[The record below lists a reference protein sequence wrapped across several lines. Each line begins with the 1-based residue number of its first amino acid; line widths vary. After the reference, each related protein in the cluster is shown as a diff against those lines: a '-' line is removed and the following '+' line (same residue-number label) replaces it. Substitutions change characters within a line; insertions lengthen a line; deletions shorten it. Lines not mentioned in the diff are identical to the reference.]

1 MDMLALKQLIDKNN
15 IISFD
20 IFDTLILR
28 NIFQP
33 TDIFRILAKF
43 AKDEFDIDDFFQKRV
58 EGEKK
63 ARDKVKN
70 SEADFQEIYDEV
82 EKLCGCNIE
91 KIKQMELQLEMEFSV
106 INPYMMEIWKYASE
120 QKKTIIFISDMYL
133 SSDFIKKLLKK
144 NGYKVEHLYVSNE
157 YRKNK
162 GSKELYEL
170 VGQELNCKKTN
181 WLHIGDNEYSDY
193 KQAKEF
199 GINAYHYKNVS
210 TYYEGTKEL
219 SISESVL
226 IGIQNNYLYNGIQ
239 ENYWNKFGA
248 KNAFPIYFGFAK
260 WLYDLTKE
268 EDNLFFLARDG
279 YIIKKIYD
287 MFCKMDENTIFTNY
301 IYVSRKVLQLPLLG
315 TMPELDK
322 VIRQLTDRTELDG
335 EITLRETLY
344 KVGIRDMD
352 KAEKYMNAFGFLNLD
367 EIVSPEKLYMAQ
379 NLIVKLSG
387 EVRKYFSDK
396 RKLLERYFEQE
407 KVNCWNKLNVM
418 DVGWKGSSQEVIE
431 KILGKD
437 VIGYYFGTADT
448 LSRNKFCTMYG
459 WIFDDWNPTT
469 VASEV
474 YRYINMYE
482 LLFSAPHGSTI
493 DYKEENEKIIPVLND
508 NVIFNQVIKEFQETA
523 LELCKVA
530 IKYNDYMDIINPV
543 VATEQYRK
551 FLEEKNEDDIREF
564 EELTSDFLIG
574 NSKNKSYVA
583 KFEDILK
590 ENEIQ
595 NNNLQHMRDE
605 KDKVFWSGAYIIE
618 NEKDIDTNEK
628 ELFHYRLM
636 NPVYDKD
643 VYNEYFEYNLKYA
656 RVYFD
661 FGSGFSEADSVI
673 VPMQNKGKHY
683 LLGLKL
689 NLEVQSV
696 RIDPREHEYI
706 RFRTYSF
713 KIDNQKMDVSIPHVG
728 RFQRGEWKRISSQDP
743 CFIVNMNKRR
753 ISTIVFDSDL
763 EIISE

>member
-1 MDMLALKQLIDKNN
+1 MLALKQLIDKNN

-605 KDKVFWSGAYIIE
+605 KDNVFWSGAYIIE

-696 RIDPREHEYI
+696 RIDPIEHEYI
-706 RFRTYSF
+706 RFRNYSF

>member
-1 MDMLALKQLIDKNN
+1 MLALKQLIDKNN

-133 SSDFIKKLLKK
+133 SSEFKKKLLKK

-193 KQAKEF
+193 KKAKEF

-268 EDNLFFLARDG
+268 EDNLFFFFRVG

-696 RIDPREHEYI
+696 RIDPIEHEYI
-706 RFRTYSF
+706 RFRNYSF

>member
-1 MDMLALKQLIDKNN
+1 MLALKQLIDKNN

-530 IKYNDYMDIINPV
+530 IKYNDYMDIINPA

-696 RIDPREHEYI
+696 RIDPIEHEYI
-706 RFRTYSF
+706 RFRNYSF

>member
-1 MDMLALKQLIDKNN
+1 MLALKQLIDKNN

-418 DVGWKGSSQEVIE
+418 DVGWKGSSQEVIG

-696 RIDPREHEYI
+696 RIDPIEHEYI
-706 RFRTYSF
+706 RFRNYSF

>member
-1 MDMLALKQLIDKNN
+1 MLALKQLIDKNN

-287 MFCKMDENTIFTNY
+287 MVCKMDENTIFTNY

-696 RIDPREHEYI
+696 RIDPIEHEYI
-706 RFRTYSF
+706 RFRNYSF

>member
-1 MDMLALKQLIDKNN
+1 MLALKQLIDKNN

-43 AKDEFDIDDFFQKRV
+43 AKDEFYIDDYFQKRV

-696 RIDPREHEYI
+696 RIDPIEHEYI
-706 RFRTYSF
+706 RFRNYSF

>member
-1 MDMLALKQLIDKNN
+1 MLALKQLIDKNN

-551 FLEEKNEDDIREF
+551 FLEE
-564 EELTSDFLIG
+564 
-574 NSKNKSYVA
+574 
-583 KFEDILK
+583 
-590 ENEIQ
+590 
-595 NNNLQHMRDE
+595 NNLQHMRDE

-696 RIDPREHEYI
+696 RIDPIEHEYI
-706 RFRTYSF
+706 RFRNYSF

>member
-1 MDMLALKQLIDKNN
+1 MLALKQLIDKNN

-43 AKDEFDIDDFFQKRV
+43 AKDEFDIDDFFQKRG

-696 RIDPREHEYI
+696 RIDPIEHEYI
-706 RFRTYSF
+706 RFRNYSF

>member
-1 MDMLALKQLIDKNN
+1 MLALKQLIDKNN

-248 KNAFPIYFGFAK
+248 KNAFPIYFGFTK

-696 RIDPREHEYI
+696 RIDPIEHEYI
-706 RFRTYSF
+706 RFRNYSF

>member
-1 MDMLALKQLIDKNN
+1 MLALKQLIDKNN

-696 RIDPREHEYI
+696 RIDPIEHEYI
-706 RFRTYSF
+706 RFRNYSF
-713 KIDNQKMDVSIPHVG
+713 KIDNQKMDVSIPHVR

>member
-1 MDMLALKQLIDKNN
+1 MLALKQLIDKNN

-643 VYNEYFEYNLKYA
+643 VYSEYFEYNLKYA

-696 RIDPREHEYI
+696 RIDPIEHEYI
-706 RFRTYSF
+706 RFRNYSF

>member
-1 MDMLALKQLIDKNN
+1 MLALKQLIDKNN

-605 KDKVFWSGAYIIE
+605 KDKVFWSGAYIIK

-696 RIDPREHEYI
+696 RIDPIEHEYI
-706 RFRTYSF
+706 RFRNYSF

>member
-1 MDMLALKQLIDKNN
+1 MLALKQLIDKNN

-181 WLHIGDNEYSDY
+181 WLHIGDNDYSDY

-696 RIDPREHEYI
+696 RIDPIEHEYI
-706 RFRTYSF
+706 RFRNYSF

>member
-1 MDMLALKQLIDKNN
+1 MLALKQLIDKNN

-367 EIVSPEKLYMAQ
+367 EIVSPEQLYMAQ

-696 RIDPREHEYI
+696 RIDPIEHEYI
-706 RFRTYSF
+706 RFRNYSF

>member
-1 MDMLALKQLIDKNN
+1 MLALKQLIDKNN

-82 EKLCGCNIE
+82 EQLCGCNIE

-696 RIDPREHEYI
+696 RIDPIEHEYI
-706 RFRTYSF
+706 RFRNYSF

>member
-1 MDMLALKQLIDKNN
+1 MLALKQLIDKNN

-120 QKKTIIFISDMYL
+120 QKKIIIFISDMYL

-696 RIDPREHEYI
+696 RIDPIEHEYI
-706 RFRTYSF
+706 RFRNYSF

>member
-1 MDMLALKQLIDKNN
+1 MLALKQLIDKNN

-226 IGIQNNYLYNGIQ
+226 IGIQNNYLYNGVQ

-696 RIDPREHEYI
+696 RIDPIEHEYI
-706 RFRTYSF
+706 RFRNYSF

>member
-1 MDMLALKQLIDKNN
+1 MLALKQLIDKNN

-387 EVRKYFSDK
+387 EVREYFSDK

-696 RIDPREHEYI
+696 RIDPIEHEYI
-706 RFRTYSF
+706 RFRNYSF

>member
-1 MDMLALKQLIDKNN
+1 MLALKQLIDKNN

-574 NSKNKSYVA
+574 NSKNKLYVA

-696 RIDPREHEYI
+696 RIDPIEHEYI
-706 RFRTYSF
+706 RFRNYSF

>member
-1 MDMLALKQLIDKNN
+1 MLALKQLIDKNN

-696 RIDPREHEYI
+696 RIDPIEHEYI
-706 RFRTYSF
+706 RFRNYSF

-753 ISTIVFDSDL
+753 ISNIVFDSDL

>member
-1 MDMLALKQLIDKNN
+1 MLALKQLIDKNN

-564 EELTSDFLIG
+564 EDLTSDFLIG

-696 RIDPREHEYI
+696 RIDPIEHEYI
-706 RFRTYSF
+706 RFRNYSF

>member
-1 MDMLALKQLIDKNN
+1 MLALKQLIDKNN

-301 IYVSRKVLQLPLLG
+301 IYVSRKFLQLPLLG

-696 RIDPREHEYI
+696 RIDPIEHEYI
-706 RFRTYSF
+706 RFRNYSF

>member
-1 MDMLALKQLIDKNN
+1 MLALKQLIDKNN

-268 EDNLFFLARDG
+268 EDNMFFLARDG
-279 YIIKKIYD
+279 KKKKKIYD

-696 RIDPREHEYI
+696 RIDPIEHEYI
-706 RFRTYSF
+706 RFRNYSF

>member
-1 MDMLALKQLIDKNN
+1 MLALKQLIDKNN

-493 DYKEENEKIIPVLND
+493 DYEEADEKIIPVLND
-508 NVIFNQVIKEFQETA
+508 NVIFNQVIKAFQETA

-564 EELTSDFLIG
+564 KELTSDFLMG
-574 NSKNKSYVA
+574 NSKNKLYVA

-618 NEKDIDTNEK
+618 NENDIDTNEK

-636 NPVYDKD
+636 DPVYDKD

-696 RIDPREHEYI
+696 RIDPIEHEYI
-706 RFRTYSF
+706 RFRNYSF

>member
-1 MDMLALKQLIDKNN
+1 MLALKQLIDKNN

-407 KVNCWNKLNVM
+407 KVNCWNKLNIM

-696 RIDPREHEYI
+696 RIDPIEHEYI
-706 RFRTYSF
+706 RFRNYSF

>member
-1 MDMLALKQLIDKNN
+1 MLALKQLIDKNN

-396 RKLLERYFEQE
+396 RKLLERYFKQE

-696 RIDPREHEYI
+696 RIDPIEHEYI
-706 RFRTYSF
+706 RFRNYSF

>member
-1 MDMLALKQLIDKNN
+1 MLALKQLIDKNN

-322 VIRQLTDRTELDG
+322 VILQLTDRTELDG

-595 NNNLQHMRDE
+595 NNNLQHIRDE

-696 RIDPREHEYI
+696 RIDPIEHEYI
-706 RFRTYSF
+706 RFRNYSF

>member
-1 MDMLALKQLIDKNN
+1 MLALKQLIDKNN

-43 AKDEFDIDDFFQKRV
+43 ATDEFDIDDFFQKRV

-696 RIDPREHEYI
+696 RIDPIEHEYI
-706 RFRTYSF
+706 RFRNYSF

>member
-1 MDMLALKQLIDKNN
+1 MLALKQLIDKNN

-530 IKYNDYMDIINPV
+530 IKYSDYMDIINPV

-696 RIDPREHEYI
+696 RIDPIEHEYI
-706 RFRTYSF
+706 RFRNYSF

>member
-1 MDMLALKQLIDKNN
+1 MLALKQLIDKNN

-322 VIRQLTDRTELDG
+322 VIRQLTDRMELDG

-696 RIDPREHEYI
+696 RIDPIEHEYI
-706 RFRTYSF
+706 RFRNYSF

>member
-1 MDMLALKQLIDKNN
+1 MLALKQLIDKNN

-661 FGSGFSEADSVI
+661 LGSGFSEADSVI

-696 RIDPREHEYI
+696 RIDPIEHEYI
-706 RFRTYSF
+706 RFRNYSF

>member
-1 MDMLALKQLIDKNN
+1 MLALKQLIDKNN

-70 SEADFQEIYDEV
+70 SEADFQEIFDVVY
-82 EKLCGCNIE
+82 KLCGCNIE

-696 RIDPREHEYI
+696 RIDPIEHEYI
-706 RFRTYSF
+706 RFRNYSF

>member
-1 MDMLALKQLIDKNN
+1 MLALKQLIDKNN

-396 RKLLERYFEQE
+396 RKWLERYFEQE

-696 RIDPREHEYI
+696 RIDPIEHEYI
-706 RFRTYSF
+706 RFRNYSF

>member
-1 MDMLALKQLIDKNN
+1 MLALKQLIDKNN

-58 EGEKK
+58 EGEKT

-696 RIDPREHEYI
+696 RIDPIEHEYI
-706 RFRTYSF
+706 RFRNYSF

>member
-1 MDMLALKQLIDKNN
+1 MLALKQLIDKNN

-564 EELTSDFLIG
+564 EELASDFLIG

-696 RIDPREHEYI
+696 RIDPIEHEYI
-706 RFRTYSF
+706 RFRNYSF

>member
-1 MDMLALKQLIDKNN
+1 MLALKQLIDKNN

-301 IYVSRKVLQLPLLG
+301 IYVSRKVLQLPFLG

-696 RIDPREHEYI
+696 RIDPIEHEYI
-706 RFRTYSF
+706 RFRNYSF

>member
-1 MDMLALKQLIDKNN
+1 MLALKQLIDKNN

-418 DVGWKGSSQEVIE
+418 DIGWKGSSQEVIE

-696 RIDPREHEYI
+696 RIDPIEHEYI
-706 RFRTYSF
+706 RFRNYSF

>member
-1 MDMLALKQLIDKNN
+1 MLALKQLIDKNN

-493 DYKEENEKIIPVLND
+493 DYKEENERIIPVLND

-696 RIDPREHEYI
+696 RIDPIEHEYI
-706 RFRTYSF
+706 RFRNYSF

>member
-1 MDMLALKQLIDKNN
+1 MLALKQLIDKNN

-133 SSDFIKKLLKK
+133 SSDFIKTVEK

-696 RIDPREHEYI
+696 RIDPIEHEYI
-706 RFRTYSF
+706 RFRNYSF

>member
-1 MDMLALKQLIDKNN
+1 MLALKQLIDKNN

-82 EKLCGCNIE
+82 EKLCGCNVE

-696 RIDPREHEYI
+696 RIDPIEHEYI
-706 RFRTYSF
+706 RFRNYSF